1 MAHIAITGGL
11 SRLANSIVALL
22 IERNHNVTIL
32 DSSTK
37 SSAGYTRNVQI
48 YECNLTKPHNFSNL
62 IEKVTSSEYGPIEG
76 LVQMART
83 PRMGGGL
90 LRSYSLENYTEWLD
104 AFNVQVIGPYFMA
117 TEIATSEANKG
128 KLSSI
133 VQISSILS
141 TQVSEAESP
150 AYHVAKSAL
159 DGATRVL
166 AAALGNLSV
175 RVNAISPG
183 FIEDKIGGSPKS
195 GATKVDNVLNSI
207 RVMPGALSAVD
218 VSKLVCFLLGPES
231 NGITGQTIVIDK
243 GLSVR
248 EHLDT
253 AIMASKTT
261 QP

>member
-32 DSSTK
+32 DLSTRSPAEYK
-37 SSAGYTRNVQI
+37 RNVQI
-48 YECNLTKPHNFSNL
+48 FECNLTKPYDFSNL

-83 PRMGGGL
+83 PRVGGGL

-128 KLSSI
+128 KLSSV
-133 VQISSILS
+133 VQISSVLS

-166 AAALGNLSV
+166 AVALGNLSV

-183 FIEDKIGGSPKS
+183 LIEDKFGGSSKS
-195 GATKVDNVLNSI
+195 GITKMDNPLDSI
-207 RVMPGALSAVD
+207 RVMPGALSVVD

-253 AIMASKTT
+253 ATMASKRT